1 MGNPAAGW
9 TPERRAKQRE
19 AIQRWRPWEKSTG
32 PKSDEGKARTAMN
45 GYRGGRWKEDR
56 ELVKTLNRLLREQRG
71 LVEAV
76 GPQFDQQVKHS

>member
-19 AIQRWRPWEKSTG
+19 AIQRWKPWEKSTG

-45 GYRGGRWKEDR
+45 GYRGGQWIEDR
-56 ELVKTLNRLLREQRG
+56 RIQKELSRMLKEQRQM
-71 LVEAV
+71 VEEV
-76 GPQFDQQVKHS
+76 V